1 MFKKT
6 KYMITRFDYER
17 IVKIIDQIN
26 PDDSSVKKLKEKLK
40 KAKVIEPREINSNI
54 ITMNT
59 RFRLKN
65 LGNGARN
72 EFILVFPDQRT
83 PEKNQVSIFDFLGT
97 EVFCNTVG
105 EVVPSANRDC
115 FYLIENII
123 YQPEAAGD
131 YHL

>member
-1 MFKKT
+1 MFRKT
-6 KYMITRFDYER
+6 KYLITRFDYER
-17 IVKIIDQIN
+17 IVKIIDQLN
-26 PDDSSVKKLKEKLK
+26 PDDTCVKKIKEKLK
-40 KAKVIEPREINSNI
+40 KAKIIEPKEINSNI

-72 EFILVFPDQRT
+72 EFILVFPEQRA

-97 EVFCNTVG
+97 EVFCNKVG

-131 YHL
+131 FHL

>member
-1 MFKKT
+1 
-6 KYMITRFDYER
+6 MITRFDYER

-72 EFILVFPDQRT
+72 EFILVFPDQRA

>member
-1 MFKKT
+1 MFRKT
-6 KYMITRFDYER
+6 KYLITRFDYER
-17 IVKIIDQIN
+17 IVKIIDQLN
-26 PDDSSVKKLKEKLK
+26 PDDTCVKKIKEKLK
-40 KAKVIEPREINSNI
+40 KAKIIEPKEINSNI

-72 EFILVFPDQRT
+72 EFILVFPEQRA

-97 EVFCNTVG
+97 EVFYNKVG
-105 EVVPSANRDC
+105 EVVTSANRDC

-131 YHL
+131 FHL

>member
-1 MFKKT
+1 MFKRT
-6 KYMITRFDYER
+6 KYLITRFDYDR

-26 PDDSSVKKLKEKLK
+26 PDDPCVKKIKEKLK
-40 KAKVIEPREINSNI
+40 KAKIIESRDINSNI

-72 EFILVFPDQRT
+72 EFILVFPDQRA

-97 EVFCNTVG
+97 EVFCNKVG
-105 EVVPSANRDC
+105 EVIPSANRDC

>member
-1 MFKKT
+1 MFRKT
-6 KYMITRFDYER
+6 KYMITRFDYDR

-26 PDDSSVKKLKEKLK
+26 TDDSCVKKIKEKLK

-72 EFILVFPDQRT
+72 EFILVFPDQRA

-97 EVFCNTVG
+97 EVFCNKVG